1 MATSYQQGL
10 AAINKLG
17 GIYVLKNTSSKCVA
31 ATTAQPLNKLIY
43 SRILSSSDHPLVEHY
58 RQPFKMPKTC
68 IVIGGG
74 ISGPVAALVLSR
86 IGVKCTIYELRE
98 TPATIGGA
106 VNLTPNALR
115 LLEYLDVKVSGCVVD
130 AIELFS
136 YHTGSK
142 VGELSF
148 RGPSGHSLRVA
159 RGELQKA
166 LLDAVEKARIQIVY
180 GSKLVSIEDQSDAE
194 EVVAVFE
201 NGSTATADLLLGCDG
216 MYSAVRLKYV
226 EPERIPI
233 YTGVS
238 TAYSTVEATGIKS
251 AIHFSQTAV
260 NVGRYG
266 SLLASYTDPDHTQ
279 IYLAAVMETAEQGSR
294 EGWKVRGKDHEKT
307 VHEVKRRYGRSAF
320 PCLPELLEKVENWI
334 FYPVCRLEPGGKWS
348 RGRVV
353 LLGDAAHGVCCSI
366 A

>member
-1 MATSYQQGL
+1 
-10 AAINKLG
+10 
-17 GIYVLKNTSSKCVA
+17 
-31 ATTAQPLNKLIY
+31 
-43 SRILSSSDHPLVEHY
+43 
-58 RQPFKMPKTC
+58 MPKTC
-68 IVIGGG
+68 IIIGGG

-86 IGVKCTIYELRE
+86 IGVQCTIYELRE

-115 LLEYLDVKVSGCVVD
+115 LLEYLEVKVSGCVVD

-136 YHTGSK
+136 YTTGSK
-142 VGELSF
+142 VGELPF
-148 RGPSGHSLRVA
+148 KGPSGHSLRVV

-166 LLDAVEKARIQIVY
+166 LLDVVEKMRIRIVY
-180 GSKLVSIEDQSDAE
+180 GSKLVSIDDQSDTE

-201 NGSTATADLLLGCDG
+201 NGSTAKADILLGCDG

-233 YTGVS
+233 YTCVS
-238 TAYSTVEATGIKS
+238 VAYSTVEATGIKS
-251 AIHFSQTAV
+251 TIHFPQTAV
-260 NVGRYG
+260 NVGQYG
-266 SLLASYTDPDHTQ
+266 SLLTTYTDPEHTW
-279 IYLAAVMETAEQGSR
+279 IYLAAVMQAAEQGSK

-307 VHEVKRRYGRSAF
+307 VHEVKRRYGNSVF

-334 FYPVCRLEPGGKWS
+334 LYPVYRLEPGGKWS

-353 LLGDAAHGVCCSI
+353 LLGDAAHGACCSI
-366 A
+366 T